1 MKLIYFVLLFLALPS
16 VFATSI
22 AISPALIEIN
32 SQQTNNSFI
41 LMNSNSKD
49 VNFSIKST
57 SNGIILEETTG
68 LLKAN
73 SNKKVNFQTQ
83 NMKQNSYLII
93 SFESENSIQ
102 PALTLKLKK
111 NETAE
116 QAIIPENHEAEIPET
131 NKPNPI
137 EKLQKNNDLIYIVLA
152 VFVLLLIPLFSMHHN
167 KKYRIG
173 RIGQRLRIF
182 IKRLS

>member
-1 MKLIYFVLLFLALPS
+1 MKLIYLFLLFLLLPS

-41 LMNSNSKD
+41 LINSNSKD

-57 SNGIILEETTG
+57 SNEIMLEETSG
-68 LLKAN
+68 ILEAN
-73 SNKKVNFQTQ
+73 SNRQINFQTL
-83 NMKQNSYLII
+83 NLKQDSYLII
-93 SFESENSIQ
+93 SFESEKSIQ

-116 QAIIPENHEAEIPET
+116 QTAIQENQETEIPET
-131 NKPNPI
+131 NKPNQI